1 MHFTSTDWT
10 TWEHLIHK
18 HRLAKA
24 KHWKRIILN
33 KPSACIEHNCGCRIS
48 NYVRT
53 SDEPNCIAIISLA
66 REMDAKKRRRLFL
79 FPHPFYFLQIR
90 DSMCHFRKQ
99 QADSHQQAMAYCLA
113 YHVAMTEKL
122 LHQSGGGLYET
133 CVVR

>member
-79 FPHPFYFLQIR
+79 FPNPFYVLQIR
-90 DSMCHFRKQ
+90 HIICHFRKQ
-99 QADSHQQAMAYCLA
+99 QADSHEQAMAYCLA
-113 YHVAMTEKL
+113 YHVAIKEKL
-122 LHQSGGGLYET
+122 CT
-133 CVVR
+133 KAAMACVKRV